1 MKLRPRTLAGAP
13 LAVMAIAALTLAGPA
28 AVAAGAGP
36 ASNIRFGHGEFD
48 GLMLGDHCIHGT
60 AAASANVGL
69 TWRSAGG
76 TIKEKTSVLSST
88 GGGHWRY
95 CAAVTTLVVGDSL
108 KANDGASQ
116 RTFTIPLVTVKVD
129 RVANEFRGRAPA
141 NSNLTLWSH
150 VGRFSDFYERNEI
163 TSNAQGR
170 WQYDDGYDIPGGA
183 DAYLDWVND
192 IGDSVT
198 AFGVGPRVDVTVGS
212 SDFTAYI
219 NPGQRIRIQLR
230 DNATDAIKAIG
241 TAVARDSSF
250 VGGVFRDS
258 AGHRVPVSVGDR
270 VVALKVADDLNWNV
284 PFIEAT
290 ADVAEDTV
298 DGYCHDADNPSNSVI
313 VMVRRTGH
321 VRGFAHE
328 PVDSTGHFEV
338 DFRDPGGFG
347 NEANIKHGDK
357 LLVQCLLPT
366 GDTVAQL
373 FLVP

>member
-1 MKLRPRTLAGAP
+1 MAVAVLALSLP
-13 LAVMAIAALTLAGPA
+13 AG
-28 AVAAGAGP
+28 VAAGAGP
-36 ASNIRFGHGEFD
+36 ASNIRFGHGAAD

-60 AAASANVGL
+60 AAASTNVIL
-69 TWRSAGG
+69 TWRNSAG

-88 GGGHWRY
+88 EGGHWRY

-219 NPGQRIRIQLR
+219 NPGQQIRVQLR
-230 DNATDAIKAIG
+230 DNATDEIKAIG
-241 TAVARDSSF
+241 STVAGDSGF
-250 VGGVFRDS
+250 VQGDFRNS
-258 AGHRVPVSVGDR
+258 AGRRVPVSVGDR

-298 DGYCHDADNPSNSVI
+298 DGYCHDAGNPSNSVV
-313 VMVRRTGH
+313 VMVRRTGYS
-321 VRGFAHE
+321 RGFAHE

-357 LLVQCLLPT
+357 IVVECLLRT
-366 GDTVAQL
+366 GDTVTHV